1 MFESNFMIQSLTYKV
16 TYEVILKLLLRL
28 RIKLDAAASAG
39 LVPCFNLSG
48 ATFFH
53 CTKKITNKKV

>member
-1 MFESNFMIQSLTYKV
+1 MFETNFMIQSLKYKV
-16 TYEVILKLLLRL
+16 TFEMILKLLLRL

-39 LVPCFNLSG
+39 LVPYFNLSD

-53 CTKKITNKKV
+53 CTKKDK

>member
-39 LVPCFNLSG
+39 LPYFNLSD
-48 ATFFH
+48 ATLFH
-53 CTKKITNKKV
+53 CTKKDK